1 MCIVMMMM
9 INVLFYISITRETSS
24 RTSRKGGWLIKS
36 LSLKMSLVFRETR
49 LETKFKFTKR
59 REKLFLTTRTRM
71 MMTCTSLPLLLL
83 KLLRFLNRF
92 CSSFFSSSSSLLSSS
107 SVLLLLL
114 LLRAGVGV
122 FPSSSAF
129 AFAVS
134 LPSRISVLRS
144 RTLLKREKKRVS
156 QKFSL
161 LSFFLSLETRA
172 NASAVSGGESN
183 PLIITRRNSPKNS
196 KPWRPCNLGF

>member
-1 MCIVMMMM
+1 M
-9 INVLFYISITRETSS
+9 RETSS
-24 RTSRKGGWLIKS
+24 CTSRKGGWFIKS

-49 LETKFKFTKR
+49 LSKQNSNSQSAA
-59 REKLFLTTRTRM
+59 EKLFLTTRTRM
-71 MMTCTSLPLLLL
+71 MMTCTSLPPLLL
-83 KLLRFLNRF
+83 KLLHGFLNRF
-92 CSSFFSSSSSLLSSS
+92 CSSFFSSSSLLSS

-114 LLRAGVGV
+114 LLLRVVVGV

-129 AFAVS
+129 SFAVS
-134 LPSRISVLRS
+134 LPSRISVLR
-144 RTLLKREKKRVS
+144 RVVLLKREKKRVS

>member
-1 MCIVMMMM
+1 MM
-9 INVLFYISITRETSS
+9 R
-24 RTSRKGGWLIKS
+24 
-36 LSLKMSLVFRETR
+36 
-49 LETKFKFTKR
+49 
-59 REKLFLTTRTRM
+59 
-71 MMTCTSLPLLLL
+71 TSLPPLLL

-92 CSSFFSSSSSLLSSS
+92 CSSFFSSSSLLVSS

-114 LLRAGVGV
+114 LRAVVGV

-129 AFAVS
+129 SFAVS
-134 LPSRISVLRS
+134 LPSRVSVFYARS

-172 NASAVSGGESN
+172 RMRVRSGG
-183 PLIITRRNSPKNS
+183 
-196 KPWRPCNLGF
+196 

>member
-1 MCIVMMMM
+1 MM

-49 LETKFKFTKR
+49 LSKQNSNSQSAA
-59 REKLFLTTRTRM
+59 EKLFLTTRTRM
-71 MMTCTSLPLLLL
+71 MMTCTSLPPLLL

-92 CSSFFSSSSSLLSSS
+92 CSSFFSSSSLLSSS
-107 SVLLLLL
+107 VCLLLL
-114 LLRAGVGV
+114 LLRVGVGV

-129 AFAVS
+129 SFAVS
-134 LPSRISVLRS
+134 LPSRISVLR
-144 RTLLKREKKRVS
+144 RVVLLKREKKRVS

-161 LSFFLSLETRA
+161 LSLSR
-172 NASAVSGGESN
+172 NARECECCGLVVKAI
-183 PLIITRRNSPKNS
+183 PY
-196 KPWRPCNLGF
+196 

>member
-1 MCIVMMMM
+1 MRIVMMMMMM

-24 RTSRKGGWLIKS
+24 RTSRKGGWLMKS
-36 LSLKMSLVFRETR
+36 LSLKMSRDETR
-49 LETKFKFTKR
+49 KTKFKFTKSA
-59 REKLFLTTRTRM
+59 EKLFLTTRTRTM
-71 MMTCTSLPLLLL
+71 MMMRTSLPPLLL

-92 CSSFFSSSSSLLSSS
+92 CSSFFSSSSLLLLS

-114 LLRAGVGV
+114 LLRAVVGV

-129 AFAVS
+129 SFAVS
-134 LPSRISVLRS
+134 LPSRVSVFYARS

-172 NASAVSGGESN
+172 RMRVRSGG
-183 PLIITRRNSPKNS
+183 
-196 KPWRPCNLGF
+196 

>member
-1 MCIVMMMM
+1 M
-9 INVLFYISITRETSS
+9 RETSS
-24 RTSRKGGWLIKS
+24 CTSRKGGWLIKS

-114 LLRAGVGV
+114 LLLLRACVGV

>member
-1 MCIVMMMM
+1 MRIVTMMMMM
-9 INVLFYISITRETSS
+9 INVLFYMSITRETSS
-24 RTSRKGGWLIKS
+24 RTSRKGGWLMKS
-36 LSLKMSLVFRETR
+36 LSLKMSRDETR
-49 LETKFKFTKR
+49 KTKFKFTKSA
-59 REKLFLTTRTRM
+59 EKLFLTTRTRTM
-71 MMTCTSLPLLLL
+71 MMMCTSLPLLLL

-92 CSSFFSSSSSLLSSS
+92 CSSFFSSSSLLVSS

-114 LLRAGVGV
+114 LRAVVGV

-129 AFAVS
+129 SFAVS
-134 LPSRISVLRS
+134 LPSRVSVFYARS

-172 NASAVSGGESN
+172 RMRVRSGG
-183 PLIITRRNSPKNS
+183 
-196 KPWRPCNLGF
+196 

>member
-1 MCIVMMMM
+1 M

-92 CSSFFSSSSSLLSSS
+92 CSSFFSSSSLLSS

-114 LLRAGVGV
+114 LLLRVVVGV

-156 QKFSL
+156 QKISL
-161 LSFFLSLETRA
+161 LSLSR
-172 NASAVSGGESN
+172 NARECECCGLVVKAI
-183 PLIITRRNSPKNS
+183 PY
-196 KPWRPCNLGF
+196 

>member
-1 MCIVMMMM
+1 MM

-134 LPSRISVLRS
+134 LPSRISVSRS

>member
-1 MCIVMMMM
+1 MRIVTMMMMM
-9 INVLFYISITRETSS
+9 INVLFYMSITRETSS
-24 RTSRKGGWLIKS
+24 RTSRKGGWLMKS
-36 LSLKMSLVFRETR
+36 LSLKMSRDETR
-49 LETKFKFTKR
+49 KTKFKFTKSA
-59 REKLFLTTRTRM
+59 EKFMFLTTRTRTM

-83 KLLRFLNRF
+83 KRLRFLNRF
-92 CSSFFSSSSSLLSSS
+92 CSSFFSSSSLLVSS

-114 LLRAGVGV
+114 LRAVVGV

-129 AFAVS
+129 SFAVS
-134 LPSRISVLRS
+134 LPSRVSVLRKS

-172 NASAVSGGESN
+172 RMRVRSGG
-183 PLIITRRNSPKNS
+183 
-196 KPWRPCNLGF
+196 